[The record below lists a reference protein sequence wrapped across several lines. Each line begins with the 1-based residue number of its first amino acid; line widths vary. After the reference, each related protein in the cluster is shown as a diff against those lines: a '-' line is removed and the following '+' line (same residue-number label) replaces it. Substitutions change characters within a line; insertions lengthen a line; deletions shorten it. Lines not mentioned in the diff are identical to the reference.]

1 MIEFLDVHTFGR
13 KANQICVCFIGPEQR
28 FSLRILHSPR
38 QTLVATYS
46 HIFTLQVTLQLL
58 QKIRSA
64 CAEDWI
70 RDQFVINPTY
80 NRSGCRLQL
89 PR

>member
-1 MIEFLDVHTFGR
+1 MIEFLDVHTIGR
-13 KANQICVCFIGPEQR
+13 KANQIELIGPEQR

-38 QTLVATYS
+38 QTLVPTFS

-64 CAEDWI
+64 CAEDSI
-70 RDQFVINPTY
+70 RDQFVINPT
-80 NRSGCRLQL
+80 
-89 PR
+89 